1 VSDPVVFVL
10 DGHDAA
16 GKTTLAA
23 LLAERT
29 GARLVRP
36 FEGKLG
42 KLIAWSWGRGDFE
55 VADTIARASVR
66 KELAS
71 NGDARALVFDRHWLS
86 LFTVLPRRL
95 HDAWQP
101 LPPTVL
107 CWTDVET
114 TCRRLA
120 ERGEEVGDVRTHAH
134 YCAVYRELAAEHGVP
149 VVDTTRLGV
158 EEAYAVVAAEL
169 EGLR

>member
-1 VSDPVVFVL
+1 VSAPVVFVL

-29 GARLVRP
+29 GARLIRP

-42 KLIAWSWGRGDFE
+42 KLIAWSWGRSEFE
-55 VADTIARASVR
+55 LADSIARASVR

-71 NGDARALVFDRHWLS
+71 NGGAPALVFDRHWLS
-86 LFTVLPRRL
+86 LFTVLPRSF
-95 HDAWQP
+95 HDAWRP

-120 ERGEEVGDVRTHAH
+120 ERGEPVGDVRTHEH
-134 YCAVYRELAAEHGVP
+134 YCARYRELAAEHGVP
-149 VVDTTRLGV
+149 VVDTTRLGL
-158 EEAYAVVAAEL
+158 EDAYEVVAARFEEL
-169 EGLR
+169 R

>member
-1 VSDPVVFVL
+1 VSAPAVLVL

-16 GKTTLAA
+16 GKTTLAT

-29 GARLVRP
+29 EAHLIRP

-42 KLIAWSWGRGDFE
+42 KLIAWAWGRGEFE
-55 VADTIARASVR
+55 LADTIARASVR

-71 NGDARALVFDRHWLS
+71 NGDAPALVFDRHWLS
-86 LFTVLPRRL
+86 LFTVLPRSFHER
-95 HDAWQP
+95 WRP

-107 CWTDVET
+107 CWADVET

-120 ERGEEVGDVRTHAH
+120 ERGEDVGDVSEHEH
-134 YCAVYRELAAEHGVP
+134 YCAVYLDLAAEHEVP
-149 VVDTTRLGV
+149 VVDTTSLELER
-158 EEAYAVVAAEL
+158 AYDAVAARFEEL
-169 EGLR
+169 